1 MSHHTRLTARLSLLC
16 LSLASLPCSHVA
28 AAHTAFAHTGF
39 AHPGFAHPGF
49 AQDDDGF
56 TPYLDGKV
64 LNVLSG
70 SEIVVL
76 NTVTNKSVRVRLRG
90 TDAPDPKGQ
99 PYGARSLH
107 RLASLV
113 NGKLVKVEFR
123 GTDAFGRVLGRVIYD
138 NEDINLAQLDA
149 GLVWFHTSRDNELSA
164 QDRRLYAEA
173 EQLARKA
180 RRRLW
185 ADAAPVSPA
194 EYRTGKGDTGE
205 PEESLLPAPSPAA
218 PRPVYAHRR
227 SKLYYLAHCPGYAR
241 VPVRLRA
248 QFKGI
253 EEAERAGYK
262 AAPECLQ

>member
-1 MSHHTRLTARLSLLC
+1 MSNHTRFAARLTILC
-16 LSLASLPCSHVA
+16 LSLASVWYSHI
-28 AAHTAFAHTGF
+28 AFA
-39 AHPGFAHPGF
+39 
-49 AQDDDGF
+49 QDDGF

-164 QDRRLYAEA
+164 EDRRLYTEA

-185 ADAAPVSPA
+185 ADAAPVSPTQ
-194 EYRTGKGDTGE
+194 YRTSKGITGE
-205 PEESLLPAPSPAA
+205 PEENLPALSPAA
-218 PRPVYAHRR
+218 PRPVFAHRR

>member
-1 MSHHTRLTARLSLLC
+1 MPNHTRFASHLSILF
-16 LSLASLPCSHVA
+16 LSLAALTCFQ
-28 AAHTAFAHTGF
+28 TAFPPVAC
-39 AHPGFAHPGF
+39 
-49 AQDDDGF
+49 AQDEGF

-70 SEIVVL
+70 SEIIVL
-76 NTVTNKSVRVRLRG
+76 NTVTNKPVRVRLRG

-107 RLASLV
+107 RLAALV

-123 GTDAFGRVLGRVIYD
+123 GTDAHGRVLGRVIYD

-149 GLVWFHTSRDNELSA
+149 GLVWFYTSRDNELSA
-164 QDRRLYAEA
+164 EDRRLYAEA
-173 EQLARKA
+173 EQLARQA

-185 ADAAPVSPA
+185 ADAAPVAPA
-194 EYRTGKGDTGE
+194 QYRAGKGSSGE
-205 PEESLLPAPSPAA
+205 PEENLPAPSPAA
-218 PRPVYAHRR
+218 PPPVFAQRR

-241 VPVRLRA
+241 TPARLRA

-262 AAPECLQ
+262 AAPDCLQ

>member
-1 MSHHTRLTARLSLLC
+1 MSNHTRFASRLSLLF
-16 LSLASLPCSHVA
+16 LSLAVLPCCRIASA
-28 AAHTAFAHTGF
+28 QIAFLPTAFA
-39 AHPGFAHPGF
+39 
-49 AQDDDGF
+49 QDDGF

-70 SEIVVL
+70 SELIVL
-76 NTVTNKSVRVRLRG
+76 NTVTNKPVRVRLRG
-90 TDAPDPKGQ
+90 TDAPDPQGQ

-113 NGKLVKVEFR
+113 VGKLVKVEFR
-123 GTDAFGRVLGRVIYD
+123 GTDAYGRVLGRVIYD

-149 GLVWFHTSRDNELSA
+149 GLVWFYTSRDNELSA
-164 QDRRLYAEA
+164 EDRQLYAEA

-185 ADAAPVSPA
+185 ADAAPVSPTQ
-194 EYRTGKGDTGE
+194 YRASKGITGE
-205 PEESLLPAPSPAA
+205 PEENQPAPSPAA
-218 PRPVYAHRR
+218 PPPVFAQRR

-241 VPVRLRA
+241 TPARLRA

-262 AAPECLQ
+262 AAPDCLQ

>member
-1 MSHHTRLTARLSLLC
+1 MSYHTRFAPRLSILF
-16 LSLASLPCSHVA
+16 LSLASLPCFQIA
-28 AAHTAFAHTGF
+28 FTQIAFA
-39 AHPGFAHPGF
+39 
-49 AQDDDGF
+49 QDDGF

-70 SEIVVL
+70 SEIIVL
-76 NTVTNKSVRVRLRG
+76 NTVTHKPVRVRLRG
-90 TDAPDPKGQ
+90 TDAPDPKAQ

-123 GTDAFGRVLGRVIYD
+123 GTDAYGRVLGRVIYD

-149 GLVWFHTSRDNELSA
+149 GLVWFYTSRDNELSA
-164 QDRRLYAEA
+164 EDRRLYAEA

-185 ADAAPVSPA
+185 AEAAPVSPA
-194 EYRTGKGDTGE
+194 QYRAGKGITGE
-205 PEESLLPAPSPAA
+205 PEENLPAPSPAA
-218 PRPVYAHRR
+218 PPPVFAQRR

-241 VPVRLRA
+241 VPARLRA

-262 AAPECLQ
+262 AAPNCLQ

>member
-1 MSHHTRLTARLSLLC
+1 MSNRTRLAARLTMLC
-16 LSLASLPCSHVA
+16 LSLTSLAYSDI
-28 AAHTAFAHTGF
+28 AFA
-39 AHPGFAHPGF
+39 
-49 AQDDDGF
+49 QDDGF
-56 TPYLDGKV
+56 TPYIDGKV
-64 LNVLSG
+64 LNVVSG

-164 QDRRLYAEA
+164 EDRRLYAEA

-185 ADAAPVSPA
+185 ADAAPVSPT
-194 EYRTGKGDTGE
+194 EYRASKGITGE
-205 PEESLLPAPSPAA
+205 PEENLPAPSPAA
-218 PRPVYAHRR
+218 PRPIFAHRR

-248 QFKGI
+248 QFKGV